1 MATTETEL
9 PEQEPTGDKSLRPD
23 PEAFINQLRARRH
36 RNNKDL
42 KVIVTQRDSETGGG
56 KTTAAVWLALCWDRH
71 GWDGRDKGMTDPE
84 RFLETMPE
92 LPPHSCLVLDEA
104 EELDARRAMQDENIE
119 FSKKWMKM
127 RTRQIDSILTLPTAT
142 ALDVRLKELA
152 DVRIHVTSRGQAK
165 VYRVTVDD
173 RDHEVD
179 EQFKEFWTWPDVS
192 AHPEYQKLDE
202 AKQADLNEDKGGIEV
217 EDVTPKE
224 AVKMIIERGDQQE
237 YIETNGG
244 EQRYIDKDAIGGDYE
259 LGFTESKQAKSLLK
273 REVDDDL
280 L

>member
-1 MATTETEL
+1 MATNTA
-9 PEQEPTGDKSLRPD
+9 EQRPDETGDETLVPD
-23 PEAFINQLRARRH
+23 ASAFIHQLRRRRH
-36 RNNKDL
+36 RNDKDL
-42 KVIVTQRDSETGGG
+42 KVIITQRDSETGGG

-71 GWDGRDKGMTDPE
+71 DWDGADKGMTDPD

-152 DVRIHVTSRGQAK
+152 DVRIHVTSRGRAK
-165 VYRVTVDD
+165 VYRVSVDD

-179 EQFKEFWTWPDVS
+179 EKFKEFWTWPDVS
-192 AHPEYQKLDE
+192 DHPEFEKLDQAKQDDLNNTGGQTDSQEDLDGAALKRAIRQE
-202 AKQADLNEDKGGIEV
+202 AKRRRRNGESIRDITENIPNNPDTHTSYSTETVHRWVQEV
-217 EDVTPKE
+217 E
-224 AVKMIIERGDQQE
+224 Q
-237 YIETNGG
+237 
-244 EQRYIDKDAIGGDYE
+244 
-259 LGFTESKQAKSLLK
+259 
-273 REVDDDL
+273 
-280 L
+280 